1 MKVVTFNIR
10 RDCDGGTIQAFENRK
25 PLIREKILAEKADLI
40 GFQEVLPHMAQWLE
54 EALTD
59 YCVLSCGRGAE
70 FDDEAV
76 TIAFRRDR
84 FHLLS
89 YRTFWLSPTEDIPG
103 SRYAEQSEFARVC
116 SVATLQS
123 RETGKCIAL
132 FNTHLDHVSESARRK
147 GIRKIL
153 DAIEKCPYPA
163 ILTGDLNTFPGSAVA
178 ELIARSGLDLT
189 DVTAHVGTTFHNY
202 DDAAEKLDYICVS
215 REWTC
220 TSVCKWEDCR
230 DGVYLSDHYPVCAE
244 LELAENGTKDE

>member
-54 EALTD
+54 EVLTG

-84 FHLLS
+84 FHLLG

-116 SVATLQS
+116 SVVTLQS

-202 DDAAEKLDYICVS
+202 GDAAEKLDYICVS
-215 REWTC
+215 RE
-220 TSVCKWEDCR
+220 
-230 DGVYLSDHYPVCAE
+230 
-244 LELAENGTKDE
+244 